1 MSKDIIVNGIE
12 ICIKDGNKYNEFCD
26 VIKGGKEIIQVD
38 NLEGWQT
45 TVRFLIIVYSSNVK
59 LIGLCTFII
68 LVNN

>member
-26 VIKGGKEIIQVD
+26 VIKGGKEIIQID